1 MMRLDQSNRAE
12 DKKNQLQQLVYNS
25 IYKNALYSS
34 LNNMAEFR
42 KGAYLIFW
50 SAVLIVYWLI

>member
-50 SAVLIVYWLI
+50 SAVLIVY